1 MTDLCSFVPDDPS
14 CQTEA
19 PIDDDPCPYTPDD
32 PNCQPVDGGKM
43 GGMKMDDME
52 IMKSQMVFLMTA
64 VSATMHAALRTF
76 RYRNDAMTYYTD
88 GDSLSTNYWKM
99 LVQGADYFAM
109 VFMGIASITQLL
121 SMLGIAAEINLMV
134 WMYGGMVDMVVSL
147 IWGLAYMYAVEAYWS
162 DSDSTSATA
171 ATSGNAKEYL
181 KEDMMNM
188 VALETGAGVGL
199 YIHHKGWMMGQWNA
213 LSDEAKE
220 MIWEEHEEKEDDE
233 MDMMFSHLFRF

>member
-1 MTDLCSFVPDDPS
+1 MHDSEYCKHAPDDPR
-14 CQTEA
+14 CQT
-19 PIDDDPCPYTPDD
+19 PHSGD
-32 PNCQPVDGGKM
+32 
-43 GGMKMDDME
+43 KMDDME

-76 RYRNDAMTYYTD
+76 RYRSADTYYVS

-99 LVQGADYFAM
+99 LIQGADYFTM

-147 IWGLAYMYAVEAYWS
+147 IWGLVAMYAVDAYWS
-162 DSDSTSATA
+162 DSENTGSSTQ
-171 ATSGNAKEYL
+171 ATSSTALGML
-181 KEDMMNM
+181 EDDMTNM
-188 VALETGAGVGL
+188 VALETGAAVGL

-220 MIWEEHEEKEDDE
+220 MIWEDAEEKEDDE
-233 MDMMFSHLFRF
+233 MDMMVSHLFRF

>member
-1 MTDLCSFVPDDPS
+1 
-14 CQTEA
+14 
-19 PIDDDPCPYTPDD
+19 
-32 PNCQPVDGGKM
+32 
-43 GGMKMDDME
+43 
-52 IMKSQMVFLMTA
+52 
-64 VSATMHAALRTF
+64 
-76 RYRNDAMTYYTD
+76 
-88 GDSLSTNYWKM
+88 M
-99 LVQGADYFAM
+99 LIQGADYFTM

-147 IWGLAYMYAVEAYWS
+147 IWGLVYMYAVDAYWT
-162 DSDSTSATA
+162 DSEDTASSTA
-171 ATSGNAKEYL
+171 ATSGNALGALEG
-181 KEDMMNM
+181 DMVNM
-188 VALETGAGVGL
+188 VALETGAAVGL

>member
-19 PIDDDPCPYTPDD
+19 PIDDDPCPYTPND

-76 RYRNDAMTYYTD
+76 RYRSADTYYND

-147 IWGLAYMYAVEAYWS
+147 IWGLVYMYAVDAYYS
-162 DSDSTSATA
+162 DTRDTGSMNAY
-171 ATSGNAKEYL
+171 NAKEYL

-188 VALETGAGVGL
+188 VALETGAAVGL